1 MVDFDYFG
9 TVCRSPVLQFGLRL
23 RDGVPGVVF
32 GVVLLI
38 STVIRDAADDFF
50 WVVSSREGA
59 SRRPNPGRIDSAFL
73 ARDLSAVVFARVFAR
88 PWQDR
93 MRF

>member
-32 GVVLLI
+32 RVVLLI
-38 STVIRDAADDFF
+38 CTVIRDAADDFF
-50 WVVSSREGA
+50 LVVSSREGA
-59 SRRPNPGRIDSAFL
+59 LRVGPIALG
-73 ARDLSAVVFARVFAR
+73 LSECFWRTA
-88 PWQDR
+88 
-93 MRF
+93 